1 MAEIDLLDAP
11 AAPAAATPAAPAAD
25 GGKAAAAPVVT
36 KDAAAAPVA
45 APKERAEPRAR
56 ATRTAKSTE
65 PAAAP
70 VAKPDATAPAADAT
84 DDGADDG
91 DDGEDEL
98 GFGKE
103 PDGDAKPQA
112 SWPDDWREKIAGG
125 DAKFLG
131 QLKRFTSFEAYAKS
145 TKSLREKLSS
155 GEYKRAGL
163 PEDATEDE
171 KAEWRKENGIPDKPE
186 DYGIPEVKGHQWS
199 EVDKTIAGDFLKDLH
214 AAGTPKPIAEQAL
227 KWYAKFQTQQ
237 AEARADLDRQAQI
250 EREDALR
257 AEWGPQDYRPHIKL
271 AKDTF
276 QDDEFISPDLR
287 SALAGARTADG
298 RRLILHPDFTRFLA
312 ERGLERRGPAG
323 LIGGEQ
329 GARMGGRID
338 EIKKIMSTDLDR
350 YYNEGLDKELLEL
363 TEKVSSGRSR

>member
-1 MAEIDLLDAP
+1 M
-11 AAPAAATPAAPAAD
+11 
-25 GGKAAAAPVVT
+25 
-36 KDAAAAPVA
+36 
-45 APKERAEPRAR
+45 
-56 ATRTAKSTE
+56 
-65 PAAAP
+65 
-70 VAKPDATAPAADAT
+70 AKPDATAPAADAT
-84 DDGADDG
+84 GDDGAGAG

-103 PDGDAKPQA
+103 PEGDAKPQA

-199 EVDKTIAGDFLKDLH
+199 DVDKTIAGDFLKDLH
-214 AAGTPKPIAEQAL
+214 AADTPKPQAEAAL

-237 AEARADLDRQAQI
+237 AEARADLDRQSQM

-257 AEWGPQDYRPHIKL
+257 AEWGPQDFRPHIKL

-287 SALAGARTADG
+287 TALAGARTADG

-338 EIKKIMSTDLDR
+338 EIRKIMNTDLDR
-350 YYNEGLDKELLEL
+350 YYSEGLDKEMAEL
-363 TEKVSSGRSR
+363 QEKVATGKSR